1 MSKPSNIRI
10 NPFVGDGGT
19 ATYINLTE
27 THIIPSVSPYVIR
40 LNEVPEKQDPSNIR
54 AVWVDSTTGSATA
67 SALTE
72 VAATPA
78 AGEFRPDYSTK
89 ADGNDNWNTGLIEFS
104 SSDAGKIV
112 QISYTGMGTLAAVQS
127 SKYLGWYTDRGDGS
141 DGDFIPETDCAI
153 GGIKNYKRVF
163 IKAGVTV
170 SLNQQLVIKATDS
183 VVIAGIINGNGS
195 PGANGTGGAGGA
207 MGGNG
212 GLYVRGDSDTG
223 NSGSETK
230 AAMPGQ
236 DGTGGGRGGAD
247 GGYYQSKGAAGGN
260 SFSNM
265 SDSIYCTYGGNG
277 GGGGGANPNYHTGYV
292 SGAGGGGGYGI
303 SIIAPDV
310 ALLEGGKISADGGN
324 GQDGT
329 QHYTAPGGGGGGGA
343 ITIISNIVKNSG
355 DISAAGG
362 IAGKLADNRLEIAA
376 ADGEAGTI
384 TIKQLGAL

>member
-1 MSKPSNIRI
+1 MSEPSNIRI

-19 ATYINLTE
+19 TTYINLTE

-54 AVWVDSTTGSATA
+54 AVWVDSSTGDVTA

-104 SSDAGKIV
+104 AVDAGKIV

-127 SKYLGWYTDRGDGS
+127 NKYPSWYTDRGDGS
-141 DGDFIPETDCAI
+141 DGDFIPDADCAI

-170 SLNQQLVIKATDS
+170 SVNQQLVIKATGS
-183 VVIAGIINGNGS
+183 VVIAGTINGNGS
-195 PGANGTGGAGGA
+195 PGANGKGGAGGA
-207 MGGNG
+207 PGGDGGYSYDDTEIDSYHYELSVQNGGYGTGGGNG
-212 GLYVRGDSDTG
+212 GAGGKY
-223 NSGSETK
+223 NNTK
-230 AAMPGQ
+230 APA
-236 DGTGGGRGGAD
+236 GGA
-247 GGYYQSKGAAGGN
+247 GGASLKGIAFYA
-260 SFSNM
+260 
-265 SDSIYCTYGGNG
+265 GNG
-277 GGGGGANPNYHTGYV
+277 GGGGGGMSVYDPGV
-292 SGAGGGGGYGI
+292 GGGGGGGYGI
-303 SIIAPDV
+303 TVIAAEV
-310 ALLEGGKISADGGN
+310 TINGSVTANGGAGESR
-324 GQDGT
+324 T
-329 QHYTAPGGGGGGGA
+329 SLYEPGGGGGGGGS
-343 ITIISNIVKNSG
+343 ISIVADVVIKSG
-355 DISAAGG
+355 GVTANGGSGGTAGARAT
-362 IAGKLADNRLEIAA
+362 AG

>member
-1 MSKPSNIRI
+1 MSEPSNIRI

-19 ATYINLTE
+19 TTYINLTE

-54 AVWVDSTTGSATA
+54 AVWVDSTTGAVTA

-104 SSDAGKIV
+104 AVDAGKIV

-127 SKYLGWYTDRGDGS
+127 NKYPSWYTDRGDGS

-183 VVIAGIINGNGS
+183 VVIAGTINGNGS
-195 PGANGTGGAGGA
+195 SGANGAGGTGGA

-212 GLYVRGDSDTG
+212 GITYSSDS
-223 NSGSETK
+223 NK
-230 AAMPGQ
+230 ADAPPTAGQ
-236 DGTGGGRGGAD
+236 NGTGGGRGGA
-247 GGYYQSKGAAGGN
+247 GGGHYRNGGAAGGN
-260 SFSNM
+260 SFINM
-265 SDSIYCTYGGNG
+265 NHIVYCTYGGNG
-277 GGGGGANPNYHTGYV
+277 GGGGAAYCVQSGYL

-303 SIIAPDV
+303 SIIAPGV
-310 ALLEGGKISADGGN
+310 ALLEGGKISADGGD
-324 GQDGT
+324 GQDGR
-329 QHYTAPGGGGGGGA
+329 QHYIAPGGGGGGGA

-362 IAGKLADNRLEIAA
+362 IAGKLIDDTKLGVAA

>member
-1 MSKPSNIRI
+1 MSEPSNIRI

-19 ATYINLTE
+19 TTYINLTE

-54 AVWVDSTTGSATA
+54 AVWVDSSTGAVTA

-104 SSDAGKIV
+104 AVDAGKIV

-127 SKYLGWYTDRGDGS
+127 NKYPSWYTDRGDGS
-141 DGDFIPETDCAI
+141 DGDFMPEADTTI

-170 SLNQQLVIKATDS
+170 SVNQQLVIKATGS
-183 VVIAGIINGNGS
+183 VVIAGTINGNGS
-195 PGANGTGGAGGA
+195 PGAKGKGGAGGA
-207 MGGNG
+207 IGGNG
-212 GLYVRGDSDTG
+212 GWATSDESSNEHRDAT
-223 NSGSETK
+223 
-230 AAMPGQ
+230 AGQ
-236 DGTGGGRGGAD
+236 DGTGGGYGGA
-247 GGYYQSKGAAGGN
+247 GGAFYKSNYPRGAAGGN
-260 SFSNM
+260 SRV
-265 SDSIYCTYGGNG
+265 SIGVAYGGNG
-277 GGGGGANPNYHTGYV
+277 GGGGGGASV
-292 SGAGGGGGYGI
+292 SGGYTSGGGGGGATGI
-303 SIIAPDV
+303 SIIATEV
-310 ALLEGGKISADGGN
+310 ALLEGSKISADGGN
-324 GQDGT
+324 GENGQKY
-329 QHYTAPGGGGGGGA
+329 YTAPGGGGGGGT
-343 ITIISNIVKNSG
+343 INIISNTIKNSG
-355 DISAAGG
+355 TVSAACG
-362 IAGKLADNRLEIAA
+362 IAGKNEWSSITAA